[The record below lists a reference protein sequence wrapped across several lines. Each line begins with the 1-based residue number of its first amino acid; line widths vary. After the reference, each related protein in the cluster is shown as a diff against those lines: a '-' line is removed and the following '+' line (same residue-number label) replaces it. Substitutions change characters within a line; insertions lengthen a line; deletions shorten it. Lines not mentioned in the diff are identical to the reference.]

1 MQSVVVLS
9 VLAPLALAKGWII
22 TSGCCQQIRE
32 KTLGVRNPHDLGR
45 RVGMIKGAL
54 GGELRRF
61 LVERDD
67 LEVGQTYN

>member
-1 MQSVVVLS
+1 MLNVVVLS
-9 VLAPLALAKGWII
+9 VLATALVEGWII

-32 KTLGVRNPHDLGR
+32 ETLRVRNPHDLGR
-45 RVGMIKGAL
+45 RVGMIEGAL

-67 LEVGQTYN
+67 LEVGHTDN